1 MSSLFRV
8 KIRKNILIIIIFL
21 FLPNISFSQLP
32 VKLGI
37 LPLKIYSSQ
46 DLNYLR
52 QGISEMLKSRLSWKE
67 YILVVIDVPEEVFKD
82 AHNIEKVGQKLNID
96 YILSGSLTIF
106 GGGASIDLRLIN
118 IKDGKV
124 TPFCDQ
130 CDNLNKIIPKIGE
143 LTEKITQKLVPL
155 AKEKNKPSVVKKPK
169 K

>member
-8 KIRKNILIIIIFL
+8 KVRKNILIIIIFL

-82 AHNIEKVGQKLNID
+82 AHNIEKVGQK
-96 YILSGSLTIF
+96 
-106 GGGASIDLRLIN
+106 
-118 IKDGKV
+118 
-124 TPFCDQ
+124 
-130 CDNLNKIIPKIGE
+130 
-143 LTEKITQKLVPL
+143 
-155 AKEKNKPSVVKKPK
+155 
-169 K
+169 